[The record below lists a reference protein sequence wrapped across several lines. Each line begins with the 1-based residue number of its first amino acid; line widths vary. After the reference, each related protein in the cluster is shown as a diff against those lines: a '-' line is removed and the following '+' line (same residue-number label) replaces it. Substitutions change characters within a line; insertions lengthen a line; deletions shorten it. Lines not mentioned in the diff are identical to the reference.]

1 LKPHGRGSCSP
12 ETIEFGR
19 PNTMRQGT
27 PSRTAQGVAIRRAAH
42 QLLDHPRVFEDPL
55 ALAILGEETTRL
67 LKADP
72 SRFESSPR
80 LRAFVAARSRFAE
93 EQVAAAF
100 QRGVRQ
106 LVLLGA
112 GLDTFAYRN
121 PFASAG
127 LRVFE
132 VDHPATQSWKRE
144 LLAEAGIAAPSSLSF
159 VALDFEKGSLAEA
172 LGQAGFRADQQAF
185 LSWLG
190 VVPYLTQEAAKSTLA
205 WIGGLPAG
213 SGVVFDY
220 AVSPASLGPLQRA
233 AFDALASRVARA
245 GEPFRLFFEPAE
257 LAAILRALGFRDIE
271 DLDSAEI
278 DRRYFGGRVDGLCVG
293 GLAHLVSA
301 RL

>member
-1 LKPHGRGSCSP
+1 MKPRGRGSGSP
-12 ETIEFGR
+12 ATIEDAR
-19 PNTMRQGT
+19 SDTRRQGT
-27 PSRTAQGVAIRRAAH
+27 PSRTAQGVAIPRAAH

-72 SRFESSPR
+72 SRFENSPR

-93 EQVAAAF
+93 EEAAAAF

-112 GLDTFAYRN
+112 GLDTFAYRS
-121 PFASAG
+121 PFAASG

-132 VDHPATQSWKRE
+132 VDHPATQTWKRE
-144 LLAEAGIAAPSSLSF
+144 LLAESGIAAPLSLSF

-172 LGQAGFRADQQAF
+172 LGQAGLRPDQPAF
-185 LSWLG
+185 FSWLG
-190 VVPYLTQEAAKSTLA
+190 VVPYLTLEAAKSTLA

-220 AVSPASLGPLQRA
+220 AVSPASLDPLQRA

-257 LAAILRALGFRDIE
+257 LARMLRELGFRDIE
-271 DLDSAEI
+271 DLDSVEI
-278 DRRYFGGRVDGLCVG
+278 DRCYFACRPDGLRVG
-293 GLAHLVSA
+293 GLAHLMSA
-301 RL
+301 RV

>member
-1 LKPHGRGSCSP
+1 
-12 ETIEFGR
+12 
-19 PNTMRQGT
+19 M
-27 PSRTAQGVAIRRAAH
+27 
-42 QLLDHPRVFEDPL
+42 FEDPL

-72 SRFESSPR
+72 SRFENSPR

-93 EQVAAAF
+93 EEVAAAF

-121 PFASAG
+121 PFASSG

-144 LLAEAGIAAPSSLSF
+144 LLAESGIAAPSSLSF

-172 LGQAGFRADQQAF
+172 LGQGGFRADQPAF
-185 LSWLG
+185 FSWLG
-190 VVPYLTQEAAKSTLA
+190 VVPYLTLEAAKSTLE

-220 AVSPASLGPLQRA
+220 AVSPAALDPLQRA

-245 GEPFRLFFEPAE
+245 GEPFQLFFDPGE
-257 LAAILRALGFRDIE
+257 LAAMLRELGFRDIE

-278 DRRYFGGRVDGLCVG
+278 DRRYFGDRLDGLRVG
-293 GLAHLVSA
+293 GLAHLMSA
-301 RL
+301 RV